1 MIAERVA
8 AVRERIARAAARA
21 GRAPAEI
28 TLVAV
33 SKTHPPEAIREV
45 FAAGIRHFGE
55 NKVQEAEGK
64 VVALEDLH
72 AAGLRWHMV
81 GHLQS
86 NKGRRA
92 AEIFDAVDSV
102 DDLTVA
108 KRLELGAEHARKHL
122 PILVQVDLGHE
133 ATKFGLDEAHLFPLL
148 EQLRGYKAVHADGL
162 MVLPP
167 LFTDPEEARPFFRR
181 LRELLDEA
189 RQRGLVLG
197 RELSM
202 GMSDDF
208 EVAIEEGATQVRV
221 GTALFGERVKA
232 LG

>member
-1 MIAERVA
+1 VIAERVA

-21 GRAPAEI
+21 GRTPDEI

-33 SKTHPPEAIREV
+33 SKTHPPDAIREA
-45 FAAGIRHFGE
+45 FAAGVRHFGE

-64 VVALEDLH
+64 IAALADLR
-72 AAGLRWHMV
+72 ATGLRWHMV

-92 AEIFDAVDSV
+92 AEIFDLVDSV

-108 KRLELGAEHARKHL
+108 KRLERGAEHAHKHL

-133 ATKFGLDEAHLFPLL
+133 ETKFGLDETHLFPLL
-148 EQLRGYKAVHADGL
+148 EQLRGYKAVRAEGL

-167 LFTDPEEARPFFRR
+167 LALDPEQARPFFHR
-181 LRELLDEA
+181 LRELLEEA
-189 RQRGLVLG
+189 RRRGLVLG

-202 GMSDDF
+202 GMSHDF

-221 GTALFGERVKA
+221 GTALFGERAKA
-232 LG
+232 G